1 MRRWPEAQ
9 HTQPHGCVG
18 AQRGARRER
27 AEAGVAAW
35 CGRGGAHAR
44 AGAAAAGEA
53 SRPPRRA
60 CIRQGER
67 PWRELA
73 GQGRCDQCTTA
84 GYTGAATASSSG
96 ARA

>member
-1 MRRWPEAQ
+1 MRRRPEAQ
-9 HTQPHGCVG
+9 RTQSHGCVA

-44 AGAAAAGEA
+44 AGAAAAGGT

-60 CIRQGER
+60 CIRQGEIL
-67 PWRELA
+67 WRELA
-73 GQGRCDQCTTA
+73 G
-84 GYTGAATASSSG
+84 
-96 ARA
+96 